1 MEAGSAIERAHR
13 AYVAAAAVLVVLNVA
28 DVGLTRAAIEAGASE
43 LNPISRSFIEHG
55 ALAYA
60 IKFAVPASV
69 LLIALRRRARARI
82 DVIHVA
88 AIWTIVGIYLM
99 VVFINAVTWAHLR

>member
-1 MEAGSAIERAHR
+1 
-13 AYVAAAAVLVVLNVA
+13 L
-28 DVGLTRAAIEAGASE
+28 
-43 LNPISRSFIEHG
+43 
-55 ALAYA
+55 
-60 IKFAVPASV
+60 V

-99 VVFINAVTWAHLR
+99 VVFINAVTWAQLR

>member
-1 MEAGSAIERAHR
+1 VEAGSAIERVQR
-13 AYVAAAAVLVVLNVA
+13 TYVAAAAVLVVLNVA
-28 DVGLTRAAIEAGASE
+28 DVVLTRAAIAAGASE

-55 ALAYA
+55 ALAYG
-60 IKFAVPASV
+60 IKFSVPTLV
-69 LLIALRRRARARI
+69 LLAALRRRTRARI

-99 VVFINAVTWAHLR
+99 VVFVNAVTWAHLR